1 MKKILVILLVAFIL
15 IQFFPIDK
23 NNPEPTPQMDFLKI
37 KNTPE
42 KTANL
47 IRNGCYD
54 CHSNESKYPWYS
66 NVQPMA
72 WFLKDHIDEGRKEL
86 NFSTFATYLTKRQ
99 AKKMEEAAELIEK
112 NEMPLDSYIILH
124 SEAKYTDAEKQEL
137 IHYFKTLAEETRLMN
152 TLPTEV
158 QKSDFKIQ

>member
-1 MKKILVILLVAFIL
+1 MKKILVILLVAFVL

-23 NNPEPTPQMDFLKI
+23 SNPAPTPQMDFLTI

-42 KTANL
+42 STANL

-66 NVQPMA
+66 NVQPIA

-86 NFSTFATYLTKRQ
+86 NFSTFATYEPKRQ
-99 AKKMEEAAELIEK
+99 AHKLHEVVEMIEK
-112 NEMPLDSYIILH
+112 GEMPLDSYVLIH
-124 SEAKYTDAEKQEL
+124 SEAKYSEAQKQEL
-137 IHYFKTLAEETRLMN
+137 IQYFSKVENDIRLTHNLPAE
-152 TLPTEV
+152 P
-158 QKSDFKIQ
+158 KK

>member
-1 MKKILVILLVAFIL
+1 MKKILVILLLLLLL

-23 NNPEPTPQMDFLKI
+23 NNPAPTPGMDLLKI

-42 KTANL
+42 ATATL

-66 NVQPMA
+66 NVQPIA

-86 NFSTFATYLTKRQ
+86 NFSTFATYEPKRQ
-99 AKKMEEAAELIEK
+99 AHKLFEAVEMIEK
-112 NEMPLDSYIILH
+112 GEMPLDSYILAH
-124 SEAKYTDAEKQEL
+124 PEAKYTEEQKQEVIQYL
-137 IHYFKTLAEETRLMN
+137 KSVEKEIRVMNDLPAET
-152 TLPTEV
+152 T
-158 QKSDFKIQ
+158 KK

>member
-23 NNPEPTPQMDFLKI
+23 NNPAPTPQMDFLTI

-42 KTANL
+42 STAKL

-66 NVQPMA
+66 NFQPVA
-72 WFLKDHIDEGRKEL
+72 WFLKDHIDEGRRKL
-86 NFSTFATYLTKRQ
+86 NFSKFATYEPKSQ
-99 AKKMEEAAELIEK
+99 AHKLFEAIEMVEK
-112 NEMPLDSYIILH
+112 DEMPLDSYTIIH
-124 SEAKYTDAEKQEL
+124 SEAKYTEAQKQEVL
-137 IHYFKTLAEETRLMN
+137 QYFKKIENDIRTTHNLAPEQR
-152 TLPTEV
+152 
-158 QKSDFKIQ
+158 K